1 MTEPKEIKNYIDDV
15 ISGKVV
21 TGELERKSVERYLDD
36 KLMMYDKGWYFDVKS
51 ATRPLLFFGYLRH
64 GKGRDFAGKKFIL
77 ESWQQFALW
86 NLFGWKKEEGRRR
99 FNEYYLDVSR
109 KNGKT
114 TFAAGVALYMLS
126 SDGEASAEVYSA
138 ATTYPQAS
146 ISLAEAKNIL
156 RYSPN
161 LSSSFGVHSH
171 AISHPNSGS
180 SFKPVSSE
188 HKTLDGLNTS
198 FLLIDEFHAHPDSG
212 LFDVMAS
219 SMGARLDPLKMI
231 ITTAGFK
238 KTGPC
243 FAYRDV
249 AIKVLRKQLV
259 QDDTFIQI
267 FTLDENDS
275 YEDESVWK
283 KCNPNLG
290 VSLKINSIRADVL
303 KAKNNPTRLTNLL
316 TKTFNVWT
324 NAAKVWI
331 KDEDYLKCV
340 GDVDMSKRCK
350 IYAGLDLSSVRDI
363 TALSL
368 LIESDDKKLFNKV
381 LFFMPADNIRSRS
394 EEEGI
399 SYELWANQGWI
410 ITTPGNVTD
419 YNFIKSSIKEIAENH
434 ELKVTGYDR
443 WNSSQLV
450 IDLIDEGL
458 NMQGFGQGFASM
470 SPPTKAFNYRVL
482 KQEITF
488 EDNPVFR
495 WMLSNVVINRDA
507 AGNEKPDKEK
517 SANKIDGVVAS
528 IIALGEYM
536 NKEDEMSEDDYQ
548 IRVI

>member
-1 MTEPKEIKNYIDDV
+1 MTEPKEIHKYIDN
-15 ISGKVV
+15 ITSGKVV
-21 TGELERKSVERYLDD
+21 AGELEKKSVERYLND

-51 ATRPLLFFGYLRH
+51 ATRPLIFFGYLNH
-64 GKGRDFAGKKFIL
+64 GKGRDFAGRKFLL
-77 ESWQQFALW
+77 EPWQQFALW
-86 NLFGWKKEEGRRR
+86 NVFGWKKEGGRRR

-114 TFAAGVALYMLS
+114 TFAAGVGLYMLS
-126 SDGEASAEVYSA
+126 SDGEAAAEVYSA

-146 ISLAEAKNIL
+146 ISLTEAKNIL

-161 LSSSFGVHSH
+161 LSNSFGVHSH

-243 FAYRDV
+243 YAYRDV
-249 AIKVLRKQLV
+249 AIKVLKKQLI

-267 FTLDENDS
+267 FSLDEGDE

-290 VSLKINSIRADVL
+290 ISLKIDSIRGDVV

-331 KDEDYLKCV
+331 KDEDYLKCI
-340 GDVDMSKRCK
+340 GKVDMSTRCN

-368 LIESDDKKLFNKV
+368 LIESDEKKLFNKV
-381 LFFMPADNIRSRS
+381 LCFMPEDNIRDRS
-394 EEEGI
+394 ETEGVN
-399 SYELWANQGWI
+399 YELWANQGYI
-410 ITTPGNVTD
+410 IKTPGNVTD
-419 YNFIKSSIKEIAENH
+419 YNFIKSTILNIAENH
-434 ELKVTGYDR
+434 DLKVVGYDR

-450 IDLIDEGL
+450 IDLLGEGIV
-458 NMQGFGQGFASM
+458 MKGFGQGFASM
-470 SPPTKAFNYRVL
+470 SPPTKAFNYKVL

-488 EDNPVFR
+488 EDNPVMR
-495 WMLSNVVINRDA
+495 WMLSNVAINRDA
-507 AGNEKPDKEK
+507 AGNEKADKEK
-517 SANKIDGVVAS
+517 SANKIDGIVAS

-536 NKEDEMSEDDYQ
+536 NREDEGSEDDYN
-548 IRVI
+548 IRAL